1 MNLSTVNLNIDEVVP
16 YFYKNKFNKK
26 NIYLFPSDE
35 QAKNFFNNFSN
46 LDNNCFLF
54 PSWDTLTYDS
64 FIPSLSIQGKRL
76 EVLYGLMKKN
86 EINIVSSVKALSQKI
101 YIEELEIIELKLL
114 QEVEF
119 DLFIENLV
127 HLGYKQR
134 DRVETTAT
142 FSIRGGQVDIFPINR
157 DDPVRIIFD
166 GDEISEIK
174 VFNIINQRSSN
185 QLKNIT
191 IVPANEL
198 YKITEE
204 DFENKIPR
212 KNLENFDDYTK
223 FQYIQNLENHNSIF
237 NLIDQTVEVSV
248 IDHNFCKSE
257 LSNLQQVEEESFTN
271 LKEFLTINSEE
282 FSSRYIDIFTS
293 LSNRSLKLIKTNDL
307 FSIKTKVEYLEGLK
321 AEEII
326 KKIQNIHEKFIFTKN
341 LEIKKKFTELA
352 NVKFVESQFSFS
364 AIFHDLNIA
373 IIDETILNVRQL
385 KKIEKKV
392 RTISDESILTPNT
405 YIVHNFHGIGL
416 YEGTEVKK
424 IKGVEKD
431 YLSIKFGG
439 SDRLFVPSEQI
450 NELEVYVG
458 GEHPRL
464 SHLGG
469 GEWERAKEKAKNNA
483 KVIAERVLNL
493 YKQRK
498 IINDDLIIN
507 PDTPWQKEIEDSFE
521 YIETPDQLKAISDVK
536 IDLEKNTPMDRLIF
550 GDVGYGKTEVALR
563 AAIKVAFSGGQV
575 ALLAPTTILVQQ
587 HIETFVERL
596 KNYPLTIKHLS
607 RFVTKKEINDVI
619 SGLEKGTVDIVIG
632 THRLLSKDIKFKNLK
647 LIIIDEEHRFGVE
660 DKDKLHN
667 LSNQLHKLTLTAT
680 PIPRTLEQ
688 SLMGIRETSRIET
701 PPENRLETLTHVGFV
716 DESSIALAIQRE
728 SSRGGQVFF
737 VLNRIDQLQE
747 WMKKTKEKFP
757 KLNFGLLHGQ
767 LPSNQI
773 EETMQKVW
781 DGKIDILFATTIVEA
796 GIDLPKVNTLIT
808 VNSELLGMSQLYQL
822 KGRVGRRGEQS
833 FAYFFHSKNLSVDAE
848 MRLYAIRSIGE
859 TSTGYSLAMKDLQLR
874 GSGSILGDIQ
884 SGFIAN
890 VGLNIFNKYVLEAI
904 DGKPNKQLNLP
915 SNNLKLDIFWGA
927 SIPKSYINAD
937 SERLDIYKRLE
948 KATLNEADLIYEEL
962 IDRFGEVPQV
972 SKNLITT
979 AKIRILLKQKNI
991 LKTIIKENSIEIFP
1005 LDLTTSINAKIKEID
1020 KKFLFRNKR
1029 LVLNFKSELTPNNT
1043 YEVLRSILYI

>member
-223 FQYIQNLENHNSIF
+223 FQYIQNLEKHNSIF

-341 LEIKKKFTELA
+341 IEIKKKFAELT
-352 NVKFVESQFSFS
+352 NVKFVKSQFSFS